1 MRVAAQRGSMS
12 FAFSSTVLF
21 GEAGYV
27 LERSLL
33 DSGGT
38 SEVLELLLASKD
50 RLHRLLEEW
59 LGEPVPDNVT
69 FASHQA
75 RITDYE
81 ARGLPKDLRHY
92 LTGEFDLETRLDTK
106 ICALLAVPKV
116 RDTLAR
122 LLDTRKYY
130 IHYPPMVRFKMADVP
145 GSMLPPH
152 QDFAYNAHL
161 RDFVTV
167 WVPLTDIDDEV
178 GGIVVHTGSHLAE
191 RVDHSPSGPWAH
203 GLKEHV
209 ADVYSKSAIHMHVGD
224 VLIFPPLLIHES
236 APHRSKTNLRYSID
250 FRVFRAPEDT
260 TKSYFD
266 PFENR
271 VTRRH

>member
-1 MRVAAQRGSMS
+1 MKITAQRDPMS
-12 FAFSSTVLF
+12 SAFRSTVLF
-21 GEAGYV
+21 GEAGYL

-33 DSGGT
+33 DSDGT
-38 SEVLELLLASKD
+38 SEVLEILLASKG

-59 LGEPVPDNVT
+59 LGEPVSDNVS
-69 FASHQA
+69 FANCQA
-75 RITDYE
+75 RIADYE

-92 LTGEFDLETRLDTK
+92 LTGEFDLETRLNTK
-106 ICALLAVPKV
+106 ICALLAAPKV
-116 RDTLAR
+116 RATLAR
-122 LLDTRKYY
+122 FLDTPKYY

-167 WVPLTDIDDEV
+167 WVPLTDINDEV
-178 GGIVVHTGSHLAE
+178 GGLVVHTGSHLAE
-191 RVDHSPSGPWAH
+191 KVDHSPSGPWAH
-203 GLKEHV
+203 GLKEH
-209 ADVYSKSAIHMHVGD
+209 AAGVYAKRAIHMQVGD